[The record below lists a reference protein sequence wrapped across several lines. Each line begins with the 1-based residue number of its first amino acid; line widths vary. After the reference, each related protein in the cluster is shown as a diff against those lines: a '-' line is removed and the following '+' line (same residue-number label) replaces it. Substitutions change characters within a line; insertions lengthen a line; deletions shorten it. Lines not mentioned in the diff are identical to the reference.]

1 MRKCEACGEHVEEYD
16 KIILTDDGEVY
27 HEECCN
33 IYSKGYAVYSDGYF
47 VGETEYKAMDAW
59 LLLGEDEYEEVTD

>member
-27 HEECCN
+27 HEECCSV
-33 IYSKGYAVYSDGYF
+33 YSNRYTVYSDGYF
-47 VGETEYKAMDAW
+47 VGETENEAMEAW
-59 LLLGEDEYEEVTD
+59 MLLDKDEYEEVAE